1 VLGDLIAAVAH
12 HDNDMSRFDGGG
24 SFEYVAEEGSAGD
37 GVKNLGEGGLHPLAF
52 AGGQDDDNRGA
63 RGR

>member
-1 VLGDLIAAVAH
+1 
-12 HDNDMSRFDGGG
+12 MSRLDGGG
-24 SFEYVAEEGSAGD
+24 CFENVAKEGSAGN
-37 GVKNLGEGGLHPLAF
+37 GVQDFREGGFHPLAF